1 MERIKTRQLNPH
13 IFAMDDAGESVGYLV
28 VGERKALVIDTM
40 NGYEDVRAVARSV
53 TDLPLMV
60 VNTHGHCDHI
70 SGDIYFDEVYIHPLD
85 MELARQHA
93 QFEEL
98 VRIMEERGLRMPPL
112 RPIRHGDVIDLGGLT
127 VEVVHLPGHTQG
139 SILLLL
145 REDRVLFTGDAINT
159 HLWLQLEESSSP
171 LDYLHTLDGVMYL
184 KDRADYILHG
194 HLPQFLP
201 ISHMDR
207 LREGMMQLCRGE
219 TEEDTDYTY
228 FGGTARQHSYDGG
241 KAQIIYPM
249 N

>member
-1 MERIKTRQLNPH
+1 MNRIKVEQLNPH
-13 IFAMDDAGESVGYLV
+13 IFAMDDAGESMGYLV
-28 VGERKALVIDTM
+28 VGEQKALVIDTM
-40 NGYEDVRAVARSV
+40 NGYEDVQAVVKSV
-53 TDLPLMV
+53 TALPLTV

-70 SGDIYFDEVYIHPLD
+70 HGDIYFDEVFMHPAD

-93 QFEEL
+93 QFEEF
-98 VRIMEERGLRMPPL
+98 VARMEERGLRMPPL

-127 VEVVHLPGHTQG
+127 VDIVHLPGHTQG

-171 LDYLHTLDGVMYL
+171 QDFLQTLDGAMYL

-194 HLPQFLP
+194 HYGHFLP
-201 ISHMDR
+201 ITLMDR
-207 LREGMMQLCRGE
+207 LREGLLQLIRGE
-219 TEEDTDYTY
+219 TQEDTDYSY
-228 FGGTARQHSYDGG
+228 FAGGARQHSYDGG
-241 KAQIIYPM
+241 KAQIIYPE